1 MNNENEITKQETAA
15 PIAPA
20 FNAAGTNALAQSID
34 IFEPAVFQQLLQFA
48 EVMSKSGCA
57 VPEYMRDNPGAC
69 LSILITAYQHRMNPY
84 GLGGDSYS
92 IENGIPSF
100 GAKSTHAIVE
110 HAAGDSF
117 ENEKIGDWSKI
128 EGKVKILT
136 NAKGKPY
143 PTPGWTKF
151 GPEEDGLACKVW
163 LSSRPDRVVTLSL
176 KQCYVRNSTNWAS
189 NPYLQL
195 FYQTCKVYARMYFPG
210 AVLGVYSTDEMPDY
224 VPVIDATPTAETVPE
239 PAAPKAPRKSKAD
252 KLAEKLGVKSAAAA
266 PVVDA
271 AEVPE
276 TPADDLLNAASVN
289 YSPAAEKTVTE
300 RIEEAIAA
308 TGAPICVEEVD
319 MFLANL
325 GALNGYNR
333 DEIEKYPENIRNR
346 LNAENGYEN
355 LVNKAAEWI
364 LGKK

>member
-1 MNNENEITKQETAA
+1 MSTENEITKQETAA

-224 VPVIDATPTAETVPE
+224 VQTIDITPTAETVSE
-239 PAAPKAPRKSKAD
+239 PAPKARKSKAD
-252 KLAEKLGVKSAAAA
+252 KLAEKLGVKPAD
-266 PVVDA
+266 PVTEA
-271 AEVPE
+271 EEVPA
-276 TPADDLLNAASVN
+276 TPAEDLLSAASVN
-289 YSPAAEKTVTE
+289 YAPAEKTVTE

-308 TGAPICVEEVD
+308 TGAPITVMEVEMYMVSR
-319 MFLANL
+319 
-325 GALNGYNR
+325 GALNGYTL
-333 DEIEKYPENIRNR
+333 DELDKYPENWRNR
-346 LNAENGYEN
+346 MAGDLTN
-355 LVNKAAEWI
+355 LINLAAEWI
-364 LGKK
+364 LNKK

>member
-1 MNNENEITKQETAA
+1 MSNENEITKQETAA

-34 IFEPAVFQQLLQFA
+34 IFEPALFQQMLEFA
-48 EVMSKSGCA
+48 NVMAKSGCA

-69 LSILITAYQHRMNPY
+69 LSIIITARQHRMNPY
-84 GLGGDSYS
+84 GLAADSYS
-92 IENGIPSF
+92 IEGGIPTF
-100 GAKSTHAIVE
+100 GAKGTHAIVE
-110 HAAGDSF
+110 HAVGDSF
-117 ENEKIGDWSKI
+117 EHEKIGDWSKI

-163 LSSRPDRVVTLSL
+163 LRSQPERVTTLSL

-195 FYQTCKVYARMYFPG
+195 FYQACKVHARMYFPG

-239 PAAPKAPRKSKAD
+239 TAPKAPRKSKAD
-252 KLAEKLGVKSAAAA
+252 KLAEKLGVKSAAA

-289 YSPAAEKTVTE
+289 YTPAAEKTVTE
-300 RIEEAIAA
+300 RIEEAIVS
-308 TGAPICVEEVD
+308 TGAPITVEEVD
-319 MFLANL
+319 MFLAHL
-325 GALNGYNR
+325 GALDGYNR

-346 LNAENGYEN
+346 INAEDGVLN
-355 LVNKAAEWI
+355 LVNKTAEWI
-364 LGKK
+364 LSNNK

>member
-1 MNNENEITKQETAA
+1 MSNENEITKQETAA

-34 IFEPAVFQQLLQFA
+34 IFEPALFQQMLEFA
-48 EVMSKSGCA
+48 NVMAKSGCA

-69 LSILITAYQHRMNPY
+69 LSIIITARQHRMNPY
-84 GLGGDSYS
+84 GLAADSYS
-92 IENGIPSF
+92 IDGGIPTF
-100 GAKSTHAIVE
+100 GAKGTHAIVE
-110 HAAGDSF
+110 HAVGDSF
-117 ENEKIGDWSKI
+117 EHEKIGDWSKI

-136 NAKGKPY
+136 NSKGKPY
-143 PTPGWTKF
+143 PVPGWTKF

-163 LSSRPDRVVTLSL
+163 LRSQPERVTTLSL

-195 FYQTCKVYARMYFPG
+195 FYQACKVHARMYFPG

-224 VPVIDATPTAETVPE
+224 VQTIDITPTAETVSE

-252 KLAEKLGVKSAAAA
+252 KLAEKFGVKAAAA

-271 AEVPE
+271 AEVPAP
-276 TPADDLLNAASVN
+276 PAEDLLNAAAVN

-308 TGAPICVEEVD
+308 TGAPICMEEVD
-319 MFLANL
+319 MFLVNL
-325 GALNGYNR
+325 GALSGYER
-333 DEIEKYPENIRNR
+333 DELDKYPENIRNR
-346 LNAENGYEN
+346 INAENGYVN

-364 LGKK
+364 LNKK

>member
-20 FNAAGTNALAQSID
+20 FNAGTNALAQSID
-34 IFEPAVFQQLLQFA
+34 IFEPALFQQMLEFA
-48 EVMSKSGCA
+48 NVMAKSGCA

-69 LSILITAYQHRMNPY
+69 LSIIITARQHRMNPY
-84 GLGGDSYS
+84 GLAADSYS
-92 IENGIPSF
+92 IDGGIPTF
-100 GAKSTHAIVE
+100 GAKGTHAIVE
-110 HAAGDSF
+110 HAVGDSF
-117 ENEKIGDWSKI
+117 EHEKIGDWSKI

-163 LSSRPDRVVTLSL
+163 LRSQPERVTTLSL

-195 FYQTCKVYARMYFPG
+195 FYQACKVHARMYFPG

-224 VPVIDATPTAETVPE
+224 VPVVDATPTAETVE
-239 PAAPKAPRKSKAD
+239 PAAKAPRKSKAD
-252 KLAEKLGVKSAAAA
+252 KLAEKLGVKPAE
-266 PVVDA
+266 PVKDA
-271 AEVPE
+271 EEVPE
-276 TPADDLLNAASVN
+276 TPVDDLLNAASVN
-289 YSPAAEKTVTE
+289 YTPAAEKTVTE

-308 TGAPICVEEVD
+308 TGAPITLAEVEMYMAGRGLFD
-319 MFLANL
+319 
-325 GALNGYNR
+325 GYGLDDLDR
-333 DEIEKYPENIRNR
+333 YPENWRNR
-346 LNAENGYEN
+346 MQGDLTD

-364 LGKK
+364 LNK